1 MKSKSIQKEVCKNIF
16 KNISVIDSKLFNDKW
31 VEVINRAEK
40 AKSVKV

>member
-1 MKSKSIQKEVCKNIF
+1 MKSKSVQKQLCENIF
-16 KNISVIDSKLFNDKW
+16 KNNSAPDIKLFNDKW